1 METLYGLKR
10 KKTNRWLKL
19 LLLLFVAVGFGI
31 TNLNAQTKAI
41 KVADNQQLLQAMENP
56 SVQSYVVEGGYYD
69 ALKRYVNSGT
79 TFFKKADGNGNRD
92 TDCQYYIEPN
102 DYCFDTVTDGWSYG
116 TAVAGTN
123 DPNFCSCCPPA
134 DTGTW
139 TVSYKPFG
147 STVEFLEDPFNHNQ
161 VMDFRVD
168 MPGIYTLMYQWP
180 YPYNTTG
187 VYGSYSFYGPYSVV
201 LTAEDVCEVDGLQTT
216 VHFEYTTAFSNE
228 GVTWTWTLDGLPY
241 YDGPPIGNYPPADTT
256 YITDF
261 ILEVGYCGLHTL
273 SVTLDPLICDAIT
286 ETLVIDFSCEPNANA
301 GPDAYVCYD
310 NCYALHGSTG
320 LYYTWST
327 NYLYTW
333 VQISGPE
340 DLTFGD
346 VNDTTTDVCRPDR
359 LDPDVCPYGVYK
371 IALDVV
377 NGECDDKDTMLLT
390 FYEQP
395 TANAGPDTSYCAD
408 TCFNLAA
415 VPYIYCGESGV
426 NYWSHTWWE
435 LVSSPLDSEVVFD
448 TANDSANVCVI
459 GDPCAYGTYVFVWN
473 ELNVKVVNINGT
485 PDTLWSESHCFA
497 SDTVSI
503 TIFEQPVANA
513 GADYSECVNLANSPF
528 CYDMTGTMDY
538 CYTMQG
544 VWTKSCAPGE
554 VVFDSIGD
562 PASEICF
569 TEPGRYIFIWT
580 AYNDECIDA
589 DTVLFDLLEEPTA
602 FAEDD
607 TLIAACNDT
616 CIDLGLAGI
625 QKYGYF
631 GVEGVISV
639 DNDCPNFWDMAHWFY
654 VDGPLA
660 GYSDPTTVTFAD
672 DTDPATDMCVSYYGA
687 YTVGWVEL
695 NQPPDKDYYCSDTVL
710 VFVEFFETPV
720 PFAGDDSTFC
730 GNCYTLQGLPDA
742 YHAYPPTPNQHGDDY
757 YYWEVLPYD
766 AATGFNFCTAII
778 ADFEADTTTV
788 CIPDVGECYGTY
800 GFVLHQS
807 NDSSCFGTDTVYI
820 TFGQKPGPVALCFW
834 NEPNDCGP
842 WDGLDFNYDGCL
854 QPNEVLEVCAEGWS
868 HFYFGC
874 DNCLPGF
881 NWFDAAFY
889 GWTFE
894 WSVIAPA
901 GTMVDSQ
908 AGWYDFEDG
917 EWNRPWLDI
926 YWGECCDT
934 ARIYLTITTPEDCET
949 TLEYKAYVYHKPC
962 IDIVGPEVAE
972 VEMVSEYCNN
982 CPPNPCLLY
991 TWTAEHCGEIVSG
1004 QGTECIDVLWTDYN
1018 INGGWGEITLT
1029 VFDTCTGCCNYDEML
1044 VKIWPTNTLGDATL
1058 SGHVY
1063 YHNDAETPL
1072 NGVEIQ
1078 LWNSGIP
1085 VQVDTSFND
1094 IEGGNGMGY
1103 YEFPGINGTTNFGI
1117 TASYDAP
1124 WYTANATD
1132 ALAVELKVINALP
1145 GGFLYDVLVGEAM
1158 DVNNTNTISA
1168 TDALWIK
1175 QRAINMVNYFPAGDW
1190 VFNPGMIS
1198 SAGTLDIYT
1207 LNAGDANRSN
1217 IPASMKETP
1226 AIALVTDG
1234 TMNVVTGQ
1242 EFELPIRIADANQFN
1257 AITLYLGYNSA
1268 LIEVIDVTSIEGM
1281 LDNISNGN
1289 VSIAWSSVNPMV
1301 LAANDVV
1308 VTLKVKAISPF
1319 TAAESLFSI
1328 GLGSEFAD
1336 ASASVIEPVTLKTFG
1351 ITTEPAAEDYFLS
1364 ANRPNPFSNS
1374 TFIEYTMPETGKV
1387 KLSVLDMLGQEIAVI
1402 VNATQTAGSYT
1413 IEFSA
1418 AGLATG
1424 VYIYKITVDGETRD
1438 FISTQRMVI
1447 SH

>member
-1 METLYGLKR
+1 METLYGSKR

-31 TNLNAQTKAI
+31 PNLNAQTNAI
-41 KVADNQQLLQAMENP
+41 KVANNQQLLQVMENP
-56 SVQSYVVEGGYYD
+56 AVQSYVVEGGYYN
-69 ALKRYVNSGT
+69 ALKRYVKSGT

-92 TDCQYYIEPN
+92 TDCQYFIEPN
-102 DYCFDTVTDGWSYG
+102 DYCYDTIPGNWVYG
-116 TAVAGTN
+116 IAVAGTD
-123 DPNFCSCCPPA
+123 DPNVCLCCPP
-134 DTGTW
+134 DSTGTW
-139 TVSYKPFG
+139 QVISQPSG
-147 STVEFLEDPFNHNQ
+147 STLQFIGLLSAYTI
-161 VMDFRVD
+161 DFRVD
-168 MPGIYTLMYQWP
+168 MPGIYVLLYTWP

-187 VYGSYSFYGPYSVV
+187 VFGSYPFYGPYDIV
-201 LTAEDVCEVDGLQTT
+201 LEAPDVCAGDSLSTL
-216 VHFEYTTAFSNE
+216 VHFEYTTVFSNQ
-228 GVTWTWTLDGLPY
+228 GTTLTWTLDGEP
-241 YDGPPIGNYPPADTT
+241 YDGPQISFFPPNDTT
-256 YITDF
+256 FIVDF
-261 ILEVGYCGLHTL
+261 ILEVDYCGLHVL
-273 SVTLDPLICDAIT
+273 SVIANPVICNSVGDTIY
-286 ETLVIDFSCEPNANA
+286 IDFSCQPIADA
-301 GPDAYVCYD
+301 GEDAYVCFD
-310 NCYALHGSTG
+310 NCYSLHGSTG

-333 VQISGPE
+333 VQISGPDTLIFE
-340 DLTFGD
+340 D
-346 VNDTTTDVCRPDR
+346 VNDTTTEVCRPDR
-359 LDPDVCPYGVYK
+359 LDPDVCPYGVYG
-371 IALDVV
+371 IALNVV
-377 NGECDDKDTMLLT
+377 NGECEDNDTMLLT

-395 TANAGPDTSYCAD
+395 TADAGESLQFCAD
-408 TCFNLAA
+408 TCFSLAA
-415 VPYIYCGESGV
+415 VPYDYCGVNGV
-426 NYWSHTWWE
+426 NYFKHAWWK
-435 LVSSPLDSEVVFD
+435 LISQPSGSVVVFD
-448 TANDSANVCVI
+448 TLNPSANVCVS
-459 GDPCAYGTYVFVWN
+459 GEPCAYGTYVFVWN
-473 ELNVKVVNINGT
+473 ELNVKVVAG
-485 PDTLWSESHCFA
+485 DTLWSENHCFA

-503 TIFEQPVANA
+503 TIFEQPVADA
-513 GADYSECVNLANSPF
+513 GDDYWACVDLANSPF
-528 CYDMTGTMDY
+528 CYSMTGTMDY

-554 VVFDSIGD
+554 VVFEDTHDATSD
-562 PASEICF
+562 VCF
-569 TEPGRYIFIWT
+569 TEPGRYIFIWN
-580 AYNDECIDA
+580 AWNDECQDS
-589 DTVLFDLLEEPTA
+589 DTVLFDLLEQPTA
-602 FAEDD
+602 EGLDLALEAECDS
-607 TLIAACNDT
+607 L
-616 CIDLGLAGI
+616 CIDLGGLIAGGAGI
-625 QKYGYF
+625 IKYDYF
-631 GVEGVISV
+631 GVNGVISV
-639 DNDCPNFWDMAHWFY
+639 DDDCPNYWDMAHWFY

-660 GYSDPTTVTFAD
+660 GYSDSTTVTFAD
-672 DTDPATDMCVSYYGA
+672 DTDHATELCVSYYGA
-687 YTVGWVEL
+687 YTVSWVEL

-710 VFVEFFETPV
+710 VFIEFFETPE

-730 GNCYTLQGLPDA
+730 GNCYTLLGVPDTYLP
-742 YHAYPPTPNQHGDDY
+742 PPNQHGDDY
-757 YYWEVLPYD
+757 YYWEALPFD
-766 AATGFNFCTAII
+766 DATGFNLCTATF

-788 CIPDVGECYGTY
+788 CIPDSVDCYGTY

-807 NDSSCFGTDTVYI
+807 NGDCLGTDTVYI
-820 TFGQKPGPVALCFW
+820 TFTEEPEPISICFT

-842 WDGLDFNYDGCL
+842 LNQGRAFEYDGCL
-854 QPNEVLEVCAEGWS
+854 EPNELLEVCADGWS
-868 HFYFGC
+868 YFYSDIGCSCVGGFDWSNPAHF
-874 DNCLPGF
+874 
-881 NWFDAAFY
+881 

-894 WSVIAPA
+894 WSVIAPS
-901 GTMVDSQ
+901 GTIVDSEP
-908 AGWYDFEDG
+908 GYYDFFHDQ
-917 EWNRPWLDI
+917 WNYPWLYI
-926 YWGECCDT
+926 NWGECCDT
-934 ARIYLTITTPEDCET
+934 ARIYLTITSAEDCET
-949 TLEYKAYVYHKPC
+949 TIEYKAFVYHKPC
-962 IDIVGPEVAE
+962 IDIVGPEVSE
-972 VEMVSEYCNN
+972 VGDTVTYCNN
-982 CPPNPCLLY
+982 CDPNPCLLY
-991 TWTAEHCGEIVSG
+991 TWTAEHCGIITEG

-1044 VKIWPTNTLGDATL
+1044 VKVWPTGTIGDATL

-1085 VQVDTSFND
+1085 VQSDTSFND
-1094 IEGGNGMGY
+1094 IGGNGVGY
-1103 YEFPGINGTTNFGI
+1103 YEFTGISGTTNFGI
-1117 TASYDAP
+1117 TAEYGAP
-1124 WYTANATD
+1124 WYGANSTD
-1132 ALAVELKVINALP
+1132 ALAVELKVIGTLP
-1145 GGFLYDVLVGEAM
+1145 GSFLYDVLVGEAM
-1158 DVNNTNTISA
+1158 DVNNTSTISA
-1168 TDALWIK
+1168 LDALWIK

-1190 VFNPGMIS
+1190 VFNPGMS
-1198 SAGTLDIYT
+1198 STAGTYDIYT

-1226 AIALVTDG
+1226 AIAIVTDG

-1268 LIEVIDVTSIEGM
+1268 LIEVVDVTSIEGM

-1289 VSIAWSSVNPMV
+1289 VSIAWSSVNPIV

-1319 TAAESLFSI
+1319 TATESLFSI

-1374 TFIEYTMPETGKV
+1374 TLIEYTMPETGKV